1 MADNEKAASTIKG
14 NWFGRHKILTVIL
27 AVIVIA
33 VIASASN
40 GGSSSTSKNT
50 ASTSATKNTA
60 AAKPAQDTKAAT
72 VAKIGQPA
80 RDGKFEF
87 TVNSFKCGDTTITQ
101 PDNSYA
107 TTNAQGQ
114 FCQMDLTVKNIGTVQ
129 QNFDGG
135 DQYVYDTSN
144 KQYSYSST
152 GTIYANNSS
161 SDFAMYQDINPG
173 VSVQGVLVFDVPA
186 GTTPTTAKLHDSS
199 ASNGV
204 TVSLQ

>member
-1 MADNEKAASTIKG
+1 MADKEEAVSTKKG
-14 NWFGRHKILTVIL
+14 NWFARHKLLTVVL

-40 GGSSSTSKNT
+40 GSSDNKDSTATSSSNNT
-50 ASTSATKNTA
+50 ATTQSASSK
-60 AAKPAQDTKAAT
+60 KAAT
-72 VAKIGQPA
+72 VAKIGEPA

-87 TVNSFKCGDTTITQ
+87 TVHSFKCGDTTITQ

-114 FCQMDLTVKNIGTVQ
+114 FCQMDLTVKNIGNVQ
-129 QNFDGG
+129 QNFAGS
-135 DQYVYDTSN
+135 DQYVYDGSS
-144 KQYSYSST
+144 KQFSYSSD

-161 SDFAMYQDINPG
+161 SQFALYQNINPG

-186 GTTPTTAKLHDSS
+186 GTTPAYAMLHDSP

-204 TVSLQ
+204 KVGLQ